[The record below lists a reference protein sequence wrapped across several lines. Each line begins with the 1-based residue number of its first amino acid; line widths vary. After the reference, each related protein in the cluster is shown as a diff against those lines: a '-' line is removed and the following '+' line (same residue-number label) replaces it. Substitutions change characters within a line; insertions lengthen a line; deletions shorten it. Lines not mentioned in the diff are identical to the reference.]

1 MKRRY
6 VKSKAYRLEDN
17 PTAAV
22 KQTYSGNEQYLTED
36 RIQST
41 LAVSTTYTFW
51 RSFFREKETNHGTFS
66 RAFKFMPST
75 PKSRSLVH
83 GASVP

>member
-1 MKRRY
+1 MKRGY
-6 VKSKAYRLEDN
+6 VESKAYRWEDN

-66 RAFKFMPST
+66 RAFNPYPTNVENRVS
-75 PKSRSLVH
+75 S
-83 GASVP
+83 